1 MMIASMGARP
11 SIQVMVIKTLLVV
24 VALAQF
30 VDVLSTNRALA
41 AGVGL
46 YEANPVMGFS
56 MSALG
61 SFWWL
66 PKFAIAAVLIGS
78 AIRLK
83 RATMREFTMA
93 VLVQTLYLGV
103 LVNNFTGYF
112 G

>member
-1 MMIASMGARP
+1 MMIAAIGPRP
-11 SIQVMVIKTLLVV
+11 SLQVMLIKTLLVV
-24 VALAQF
+24 VALAQV
-30 VDVLSTNRALA
+30 VDVISTNRALA
-41 AGVGL
+41 AGMGL

-78 AIRLK
+78 AIQLK
-83 RATMREFTMA
+83 RATMREFAMA
-93 VLVQTLYLGV
+93 VLVPTLYLGV
-103 LVNNFTGYF
+103 LVNNYMGFF